1 MNCIQLKNL
10 IPNQFNSERWS
21 HEKKY
26 QFKKLSKEKK
36 IAIKRLWIDRKKFYE
51 GWNYKNKT
59 PKKWPQT
66 K

>member
-1 MNCIQLKNL
+1 MK
-10 IPNQFNSERWS
+10 SW
-21 HEKKY
+21 KKY
-26 QFKKLSKEKK
+26 QFKKLSKGKK
-36 IAIKRLWIDRKKFYE
+36 DSNKRTWIKFDRKKIHG